1 MAAED
6 EEKGYGTR
14 HAGVGRLLY
23 SATDHDVSDENAS
36 ATVRLIPA
44 DEFRTTC
51 KCHSGVR
58 QPEGQLRPT
67 IRPLST
73 PGGRCAHLIIRLP
86 RPTTAREKW
95 TSV

>member
-36 ATVRLIPA
+36 ATVRLIRQMSSEQHASVTRGSDSRKDNCARRYARSVHPEA
-44 DEFRTTC
+44 DA
-51 KCHSGVR
+51 
-58 QPEGQLRPT
+58 P
-67 IRPLST
+67 I
-73 PGGRCAHLIIRLP
+73 
-86 RPTTAREKW
+86 
-95 TSV
+95 